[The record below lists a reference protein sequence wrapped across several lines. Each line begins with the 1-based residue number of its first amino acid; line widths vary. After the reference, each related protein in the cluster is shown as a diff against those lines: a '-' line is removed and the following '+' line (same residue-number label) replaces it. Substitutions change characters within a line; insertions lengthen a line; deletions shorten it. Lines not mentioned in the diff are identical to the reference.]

1 MHRAA
6 HVLSVVLHPVWMP
19 AAAMALLLR
28 TDPMAGLM
36 LPVPGQR
43 LLLAMVFLMT
53 AVFPATS
60 MLMMRRSGAISA
72 LSMPLRRERVAPYA
86 VTLVYFGMC
95 YWLLRRTPV
104 HPVVLAAFTGILA
117 SLVMLLLALWRW
129 KWSAHMAGL
138 GGVAGLMIG
147 LGPVHGVQ
155 VAWLPGLFVLAG
167 VLGSAR
173 LLVTDHRVG
182 EVVTGFGVGL
192 CSVLSCLL
200 FRLYL

>member
-1 MHRAA
+1 MRRAA

-19 AAAMALLLR
+19 TVALVLLLR

-43 LLLAMVFLMT
+43 LLLGMVFLMT

-72 LSMPLRRERVAPYA
+72 LSMPFLRERWAPYA
-86 VTLVYFGMC
+86 VTLVYFAMC

-104 HPVVLAAFTGILA
+104 HPVVLAAFTGIMA
-117 SLVMLLLALWRW
+117 SLALLLVGLWRW

-138 GGVAGLMIG
+138 GGLAGLMIG

-155 VAWLPGLFVLAG
+155 AAWLPGLFVLAG

-173 LLVTDHRVG
+173 LSVTDHRLG
-182 EVVTGFGVGL
+182 EVVAGFLVGL
-192 CSVLSCLL
+192 CSVLGCLL
-200 FRLYL
+200 FRLYP